1 MTDLMMYGKPQFSGG
16 WVRLGTCFPYIKNG
30 MNVKQQKEKLGIPI
44 TRIET
49 LSSNRFN
56 RDKVGYAGIF
66 STEGIEDRVLA
77 DGDILMSHINS
88 LPYLGR
94 AVMYE
99 QQGDERMIHGMNL
112 LRLKADRSVV
122 RPDYATAYF
131 RSGHFRRQ
139 IIRIANKSV
148 NQASFSVRNLK
159 ELSFPLV
166 SLDMQKDIVERLNVV
181 DGEINTL
188 QQMLFGLDSLVKS
201 RFNEMLDGA
210 DDGLISLGELAQ
222 SKMTP
227 ARKVYSDND
236 IIKYIDIGSIDNTA
250 HLVLDCQPF
259 RMGEAPSR
267 AQQCVRQGDLLVST
281 VRPKLKNIA
290 LIDSAEDCLVAS
302 SGFCVLRSQ
311 NCPSEY
317 LRAVVCD
324 DRFTDEMCRLTT
336 GANYPAIKAADVLG
350 FKTPELSMDDMSEF
364 SAFVRRVDKL
374 RFKLLANPLPAYVC
388 RSFCCSTKSGNG
400 GVILD
405 V

>member
-1 MTDLMMYGKPQFSGG
+1 MANNNVKPQFSGG
-16 WVRLGTCFPYIKNG
+16 YNR
-30 MNVKQQKEKLGIPI
+30 VKLVDVCEILDSKRIPI
-44 TRIET
+44 TKNKRIAGPYPYYGANGIQDHVADFLFDDELVLLAEDGGHFEKDGQIAYRVSGKCWVNNHAHVLKAKDDVDIDYLCYALQSSDVSFLVNGAT
-49 LSSNRFN
+49 RKKLTQSAMKKITLPLRSIDAQLAIVNSLKTTEMQLADAHKLLSS
-56 RDKVGYAGIF
+56 
-66 STEGIEDRVLA
+66 
-77 DGDILMSHINS
+77 
-88 LPYLGR
+88 
-94 AVMYE
+94 
-99 QQGDERMIHGMNL
+99 
-112 LRLKADRSVV
+112 
-122 RPDYATAYF
+122 
-131 RSGHFRRQ
+131 
-139 IIRIANKSV
+139 
-148 NQASFSVRNLK
+148 
-159 ELSFPLV
+159 
-166 SLDMQKDIVERLNVV
+166 LDD
-181 DGEINTL
+181 
-188 QQMLFGLDSLVKS
+188 LVKS

-374 RFKLLANPLPAYVC
+374 RFDVQQQIDKLELLKNSLMQEY
-388 RSFCCSTKSGNG
+388 FG
-400 GVILD
+400 
-405 V
+405 